1 MAEDEPTIDGKPLYD
16 LFLSLSGGKT
26 FFDVADTATKAL
38 ELLKKKTHTKKTRI
52 KERIPIHSFKCK
64 HHP

>member
-16 LFLSLSGGKT
+16 LFLSLSGGNT

-38 ELLKKKTHTKKTRI
+38 ELLKKKHTHKKNTHQR
-52 KERIPIHSFKCK
+52 KNSDTQLQM
-64 HHP
+64 